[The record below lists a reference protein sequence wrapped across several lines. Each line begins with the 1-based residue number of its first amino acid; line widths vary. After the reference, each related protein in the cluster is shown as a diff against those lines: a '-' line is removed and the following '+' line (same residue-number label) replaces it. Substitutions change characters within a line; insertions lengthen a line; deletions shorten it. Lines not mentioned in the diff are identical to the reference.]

1 MAYTDIDDASEHFQT
16 AVWTGTNATGKQITN
31 GGNSDLKP
39 DLIWAKARTST
50 SYTDNHFM
58 VDSSRGRLKGLITNT
73 TDAETTTTGNQSQQ
87 AERDLESFDTDG
99 FTVGIVN
106 STAALNAQDASNIA
120 WQWKANGGTT
130 ASNSDGNITSTVQ
143 ANTEAGFSIVTW
155 TGNETSSA
163 TVGHGLNKKP
173 ETIFYK
179 RRNSASYNWTAH
191 LLQLGLVGSN
201 TYAGYP
207 NLANT
212 WEQSTL
218 AEPTST
224 VLNPGSGAPQN
235 SGDMLAYCWHG
246 VKGYSKFGSY
256 YGNSSVDG
264 PVVYTGFKPAL
275 VIIKGNVANHW
286 IMYDNKRPGYNG
298 VAYELYCNLD
308 HAEYTGASYFDID
321 LLSNGFK
328 LKLSDGS
335 INSSGNRYA
344 YMAWAE
350 SPFISST
357 GTPTTAR

>member
-58 VDSSRGRLKGLITNT
+58 VDSSRGRTKGLITNT
-73 TDAETTTTGNQSQQ
+73 TDTETTTTGNQSQQ

-155 TGNETSSA
+155 TGNENSSA
-163 TVGHGLNKKP
+163 SVGHGLGVTPDLVMFKN
-173 ETIFYK
+173 
-179 RRNSASYNWTAH
+179 RSSAYNWVVY
-191 LLQLGLVGSN
+191 LGALGQVSGN
-201 TYAGYP
+201 NMFAYLNLTNAAEQGAGI
-207 NLANT
+207 T
-212 WEQSTL
+212 F
-218 AEPTST
+218 TSSL
-224 VLNPGSGAPQN
+224 LNPGSGASTN
-235 SGDMLAYCWHG
+235 ASSMIAYCFNN
-246 VKGYSKFGSY
+246 VQGYSKFGKY
-256 YGNSSVDG
+256 VGNGSTDG
-264 PVVYTGFKPAL
+264 AFVYTGFKPAW
-275 VIIKGNVANHW
+275 VMIKRSDGVTNW
-286 IMYDNKRPGYNG
+286 RLFDNKRSGFN
-298 VAYELYCNLD
+298 ADTSQLYPNLNN
-308 HAEYTGASYFDID
+308 AEDSAGDQLE

-328 LKLSDGS
+328 NRTVSGDQNGS
-335 INSSGNRYA
+335 GSNYI
-344 YMAWAE
+344 YMAFAE
-350 SPFISST
+350 NPFVAGGI
-357 GTPTTAR
+357 PTTAR

>member
-1 MAYTDIDDASEHFQT
+1 MAYTDIDDASEHFQVAT
-16 AVWTGTNATGKQITN
+16 YNSNSGYAVSVVND
-31 GGNSDLKP
+31 GNSDLKP
-39 DLIWAKARTST
+39 DLLWVKSRETASG
-50 SYTDNHFM
+50 YDYNHNLI
-58 VDSSRGRLKGLITNT
+58 DSSRGRSKTLYIDT
-73 TDAETTTTGNQSQQ
+73 TAAEMTASQSNY
-87 AERDLESFDTDG
+87 DLASFDTDG
-99 FTVGIVN
+99 FTNGAPEYTNSLGGHTVGKV
-106 STAALNAQDASNIA
+106 A
-120 WQWKANGGTT
+120 WQWKANAGTT

-155 TGNETSSA
+155 TGNESSSA
-163 TVGHGLNKKP
+163 TVGHGLNQKP
-173 ETIFYK
+173 ETIFFK
-179 RRNSASYNWTAH
+179 RRNNGTYNWTAQ

-201 TYAGYP
+201 TYVGYP
-207 NLANT
+207 NLANS
-212 WEQSTL
+212 WEQTTI

-224 VLNPGSGAPQN
+224 VIKPGSGAPQN

-298 VAYELYCNLD
+298 VAYELYCNLN
-308 HAEYTGASYFDID
+308 HPEYTGASYFDID

-350 SPFISST
+350 NPFISSA

>member
-1 MAYTDIDDASEHFQT
+1 MAYTDIDDASEHFQVAT
-16 AVWTGTNATGKQITN
+16 YTGAGANTVVTNS
-31 GGNSDLKP
+31 GNSDLKP
-39 DLIWAKARTST
+39 DLLWIKNRGAAYS
-50 SYTDNHFM
+50 HFI
-58 VDSSRGRLKGLITNT
+58 VDSNRSISYAQNSSNAPYLEIDTTAAENTNQ
-73 TDAETTTTGNQSQQ
+73 NWMQSVN
-87 AERDLESFDTDG
+87 TDG
-99 FTVGIVN
+99 FTTGISEHTNSNAN
-106 STAALNAQDASNIA
+106 STFVA
-120 WQWKANGGTT
+120 WQWKGNAGTT

-155 TGNETSSA
+155 TGNESSSA
-163 TVGHGLNKKP
+163 TVGHGLNQKP
-173 ETIFYK
+173 ETIFFK
-179 RRNSASYNWTAH
+179 RRNNGTYNWTAQ

-201 TYAGYP
+201 TYVGYP
-207 NLANT
+207 NLANS
-212 WEQSTL
+212 WEQTTI

-224 VLNPGSGAPQN
+224 VIKPGSGAPQN

-298 VAYELYCNLD
+298 VAYELYCNLN

-350 SPFISST
+350 NPFISSA